1 MKAYKLNLTA
11 RVMLNDEQ
19 AKELKKFNIFNLTL
33 NEQLNFLQKYKA
45 NISQVGEMEC
55 EGKVV
60 SLTTIGYKKG
70 YSDLNCDWTYIT
82 DQWEEEKT
90 A

>member
-19 AKELKKFNIFNLTL
+19 AKELKNFNIFRLTL

-45 NISQVGEMEC
+45 NISQVGEIES

-60 SLTTIGYKKG
+60 SLTTIGMSGGYMGEKQFNKKYG
-70 YSDLNCDWTYIT
+70 E
-82 DQWEEEKT
+82 Q

>member
-1 MKAYKLNLTA
+1 MKAYKINLTA

-45 NISQVGEMEC
+45 NISQVGEIES

-60 SLTTIGYKKG
+60 SLTTIGMSGGYMGEKQFNKKYG
-70 YSDLNCDWTYIT
+70 K
-82 DQWEEEKT
+82 Q

>member
-1 MKAYKLNLTA
+1 MKAYKINLTA

-19 AKELKKFNIFNLTL
+19 AKELKNFNIFNLTL

-45 NISQVGEMEC
+45 NISQVGEIES

-60 SLTTIGYKKG
+60 SLTTIGMSGGYMGEKQFNKKYG
-70 YSDLNCDWTYIT
+70 K
-82 DQWEEEKT
+82 Q

>member
-60 SLTTIGYKKG
+60 SLTTIGMSGGYMGEKQFNKKYG
-70 YSDLNCDWTYIT
+70 K
-82 DQWEEEKT
+82 Q

>member
-1 MKAYKLNLTA
+1 MKAYKINLTA

-19 AKELKKFNIFNLTL
+19 AKELKNFNIFNLTL

-45 NISQVGEMEC
+45 NISQVGEMES

-60 SLTTIGYKKG
+60 SLTTIGMSGGYMGEKQFNKKYG
-70 YSDLNCDWTYIT
+70 K
-82 DQWEEEKT
+82 Q

>member
-1 MKAYKLNLTA
+1 
-11 RVMLNDEQ
+11 MLNDEQ

-45 NISQVGEMEC
+45 NISQVGEIES

-60 SLTTIGYKKG
+60 SLTTIGMSGGYMGEKQFNKKYG
-70 YSDLNCDWTYIT
+70 K
-82 DQWEEEKT
+82 Q

>member
-1 MKAYKLNLTA
+1 MKAYKINLTA

-19 AKELKKFNIFNLTL
+19 AKELKNFNIFRLTL

-45 NISQVGEMEC
+45 NISQVDEIES

-60 SLTTIGYKKG
+60 SLTTIGMSGGYMGEKQFNKKYG
-70 YSDLNCDWTYIT
+70 K
-82 DQWEEEKT
+82 Q

>member
-1 MKAYKLNLTA
+1 
-11 RVMLNDEQ
+11 
-19 AKELKKFNIFNLTL
+19 LTL

-60 SLTTIGYKKG
+60 SLTTIGMSGGYMGEKQFNKKYG
-70 YSDLNCDWTYIT
+70 K
-82 DQWEEEKT
+82 Q

>member
-45 NISQVGEMEC
+45 NISQVGEIES

-60 SLTTIGYKKG
+60 SLTTIGMSGGYMGEKQFNKKYG
-70 YSDLNCDWTYIT
+70 K
-82 DQWEEEKT
+82 Q